1 MKQDSVKQKH
11 VDSYYA
17 ATRNFTGDFPVL
29 EGAVDCDVCVIGAG
43 YTGLS
48 SALFLAEAGYSVTV
62 LEAAKVGFGAS
73 GRNGGQLVNSYS
85 RDVDVIEERYGDKTA
100 EILGSMIFEGAD
112 IIRQRIQHYDIQCDY
127 RPGGIFAAMN
137 KKQLKGLAE
146 QKKSWERYGNKN
158 LKMLDAADIKR
169 EIGSDAYVGGLL
181 DMQGGHIHPLNLALG
196 EASAII
202 GLGGKIYEQSAAVE
216 INYGEPITVRTA
228 KGLVRAKYLLIAGNA
243 YLPQGLDNRVTSKSM
258 PCGSQIVVTEPL
270 SEKQARSLIKNNYC
284 VEDCNYLL
292 DYYRLTA
299 DNRLLYGGG
308 VVYGAR
314 EPDDIEQL
322 IRPKILKTFPQLK
335 DVKIDYR
342 WTGNFLLTMSRMPQ
356 FGRIEKNAYY
366 MQGYS
371 GHGVTCSH
379 LAGKLISEMI
389 RGDAERFDAFASLP
403 HMPMIGGRTFSA
415 PLTALGAV
423 YYSLRDRFG
432 I

>member
-1 MKQDSVKQKH
+1 MKQQH
-11 VDSYYA
+11 VNSYYA
-17 ATRNFTGDFPVL
+17 ATRNEAIDFPTL
-29 EGAVDCDVCVIGAG
+29 EEAVDCDVCIIGAG

-48 SALFLAEAGYSVTV
+48 SALFLTEAGYKVTV

-100 EILGSMIFEGAD
+100 EVLGSMIFEGAD
-112 IIRQRIQHYDIQCDY
+112 IIRSRIKEYDIKCDY
-127 RPGGIFAAMN
+127 RPGGIFAALN
-137 KKQLKGLAE
+137 KKQLNGLAE
-146 QKKSWERYGNKN
+146 QKRNWERYGNNN
-158 LKMLDAADIKR
+158 LKMLDASDIQR
-169 EIGSDAYVGGLL
+169 EVGCDNYVGGLL

-196 EASAII
+196 EAAAII
-202 GLGGKIYEQSAAVE
+202 RQGGKIYEQSAAVD
-216 INYGEPITVRTA
+216 IAYGEPITVRTA
-228 KGLVRAKYLLIAGNA
+228 KGVVRAKYLLIAGNA
-243 YLPQGLDNRVTSKSM
+243 YLPQDLDNRVTRKSM

-270 SEKQARSLIKNNYC
+270 SEKVARSLIANNYC

-403 HMPMIGGRTFSA
+403 HMPMLGGRTFQA
-415 PLTALGAV
+415 PLTAMGAA
-423 YYSLRDRFG
+423 YYALRDRFG

>member
-1 MKQDSVKQKH
+1 MQTYVN
-11 VDSYYA
+11 SYYA
-17 ATRNFTGDFPVL
+17 ATRNQTTDYPQLDELV
-29 EGAVDCDVCVIGAG
+29 ECDVCVIGAG

-85 RDVDVIEERYGDKTA
+85 RDVDVIEERYGEKSA
-100 EILGSMIFEGAD
+100 EVLGSMIFEGAD

-127 RPGGIFAAMN
+127 RPGGIFAALN

-146 QKKSWERYGNKN
+146 QKSSWERYGNQN
-158 LKMLDAADIKR
+158 LHLLDSNDMAR
-169 EIGSDAYVGGLL
+169 EVGCENYVGGLL
-181 DMQGGHIHPLNLALG
+181 DKQGGHVHPLNLALG

-202 GLGGKIYEQSAAVE
+202 GLGGKIFEQSAAEE
-216 INYGEPITVRTA
+216 ITYGEPNVVRTA
-228 KGLVRAKYLLIAGNA
+228 KGVVRAKYLLIAGNA
-243 YLPQGLDNRVTSKSM
+243 YLPQNLDARVTRKSM

-270 SEKQARSLIKNNYC
+270 SEQVARSLISNHYC

-335 DVKIDYR
+335 GVKIDYR

-379 LAGKLISEMI
+379 LAGKLISEVI

-403 HMPMIGGRTFSA
+403 HMPMFGGRTFQA
-415 PLTALGAV
+415 PLTAMGAA
-423 YYSLRDRFG
+423 YYALRDRFG
-432 I
+432 V

>member
-1 MKQDSVKQKH
+1 MKQQH
-11 VDSYYA
+11 VNSYYA
-17 ATRNFTGDFPVL
+17 ATRNEVIDFPVL
-29 EGAVDCDVCVIGAG
+29 EEAVDCDVCIIGAG

-48 SALFLAEAGYSVTV
+48 SALFLSEAGYKVTV
-62 LEAAKVGFGAS
+62 LEAAKVGYGAS

-112 IIRQRIQHYDIQCDY
+112 IIRSRIKDYDIKCDY

-137 KKQLKGLAE
+137 KKQLNGLAE
-146 QKKSWERYGNKN
+146 QKRNWERYGNRN
-158 LKMLDAADIKR
+158 LKMLDAADIRR
-169 EIGSDAYVGGLL
+169 EVGSDAYVGGLL
-181 DMQGGHIHPLNLALG
+181 DMQGGHVHPLNLALG
-196 EASAII
+196 EAAAIVR
-202 GLGGKIYEQSAAVE
+202 LGGKIYEQSAAVD
-216 INYGEPITVRTA
+216 ITYGEPITVRTA

-243 YLPQGLDNRVTSKSM
+243 YLPQGLDNRVTAKSM

-270 SEKQARSLIKNNYC
+270 TEQQARSLIPNNYC

-389 RGDAERFDAFASLP
+389 RGDAERFNAFASLP
-403 HMPMIGGRTFSA
+403 HMPMLGGRTFSA

-432 I
+432 V

>member
-1 MKQDSVKQKH
+1 MKHTH
-11 VDSYYA
+11 VNSYYA
-17 ATRNFTGDFPVL
+17 ATRNLTTDFPVL
-29 EGAVDCDVCVIGAG
+29 EESVECDVCVIGAG

-62 LEAAKVGFGAS
+62 LEAAQVGFGAS

-85 RDVDVIEERYGDKTA
+85 RDVDVIEARYGEKTA
-100 EILGSMIFEGAD
+100 RVLGSMMFEGAD
-112 IIRQRIQHYDIQCDY
+112 IIRQRIDQYDIQCDY
-127 RPGGIFAAMN
+127 RPGGIFAALN
-137 KKQLKGLAE
+137 SKQLKALAE
-146 QKKSWERYGNKN
+146 QKSSWEGYGNQK
-158 LKMLDAADIKR
+158 LTMLDAADIKR
-169 EIGSDAYVGGLL
+169 EVGCANYVGGLL

-196 EASAII
+196 EAMAFI
-202 GLGGKIYEQSAAVE
+202 GLGGKIYEQSAAVD
-216 INYGEPITVRTA
+216 ITYGEPITVRTA
-228 KGLVRAKYLLIAGNA
+228 KGVVRAKYLLIAGNA
-243 YLPQGLDNRVTSKSM
+243 YLPQNLDNRVTAKSM
-258 PCGSQIVVTEPL
+258 PCGSQIAVTEPL
-270 SEKQARSLIKNNYC
+270 PEEVARSLITNNYC

-314 EPDDIEQL
+314 EPDDIEKL
-322 IRPKILKTFPQLK
+322 IKPKILKTFPQLK
-335 DVKIDYR
+335 NVKIDYR

-403 HMPMIGGRTFSA
+403 HMPMIGGRTFQA
-415 PLTALGAV
+415 PLTAMGAA
-423 YYSLRDRFG
+423 YYAMRDRFG

>member
-1 MKQDSVKQKH
+1 MQTYVN
-11 VDSYYA
+11 SYYA
-17 ATRNFTGDFPVL
+17 ATPNQTTDYPQL
-29 EGAVDCDVCVIGAG
+29 EELVECDVCVIGAG

-85 RDVDVIEERYGDKTA
+85 RDVDVIEERYGEKSA
-100 EILGSMIFEGAD
+100 EVLGSMIFEGAD

-127 RPGGIFAAMN
+127 RPGGIFAALN
-137 KKQLKGLAE
+137 NKQLKGLAE
-146 QKKSWERYGNKN
+146 QKRNWERLGNNN
-158 LKMLDAADIKR
+158 LQMLDKAQINR
-169 EIGSDAYVGGLL
+169 EVGTKNYIGGLL
-181 DMQGGHIHPLNLALG
+181 DLQGGHIHPLNLALG

-202 GLGGKIYEQSAAVE
+202 GLGGKIFEQSAAVE
-216 INYGEPITVRTA
+216 ITYGEPNVVRTA
-228 KGLVRAKYLLIAGNA
+228 KGVVRAKYLLIAGNA
-243 YLPQGLDNRVTSKSM
+243 YLQQDLDPRVTRKSM
-258 PCGSQIVVTEPL
+258 PCGSQIVVTEQLPESL
-270 SEKQARSLIKNNYC
+270 ARSLITNNYC

-292 DYYRLTA
+292 DYFRLTG
-299 DNRLLYGGG
+299 DKRLLYGGG

-379 LAGKLISEMI
+379 LAGKLIAEMI

-403 HMPMIGGRTFSA
+403 HMPMIGGRTFQA
-415 PLTALGAV
+415 PLTAMGAA
-423 YYSLRDRFG
+423 YYALRDRFG

>member
-1 MKQDSVKQKH
+1 MQNYVN
-11 VDSYYA
+11 SYYA
-17 ATRNFTGDFPVL
+17 ETRNPTTDFPML
-29 EGAVDCDVCVIGAG
+29 EELVECDVCVIGAG

-85 RDVDVIEERYGDKTA
+85 RDVDVIEERYGEKSA
-100 EILGSMIFEGAD
+100 EVLGSMIFEGAD

-127 RPGGIFAAMN
+127 RPGGIFAALN
-137 KKQLKGLAE
+137 NKQLKGLAE
-146 QKKSWERYGNKN
+146 QKRNWERLGNNN
-158 LKMLDAADIKR
+158 LQMLDKAQIGR
-169 EIGSDAYVGGLL
+169 EVGTQNYIGGLL

-202 GLGGKIYEQSAAVE
+202 GLGGKIFEQSAALE
-216 INYGEPITVRTA
+216 ITYGEPNVIRTA
-228 KGLVRAKYLLIAGNA
+228 KGVVRAKYLLIAGNA
-243 YLPQGLDNRVTSKSM
+243 YLQQDLDPRVTRKSM
-258 PCGSQIVVTEPL
+258 PCGSQIVVTEQLPEQL
-270 SEKQARSLIKNNYC
+270 ARSLISNNYC

-292 DYYRLTA
+292 DYFRITG

-379 LAGKLISEMI
+379 LAGKLIAEMI

-403 HMPMIGGRTFSA
+403 HMPMLGGRTFQV
-415 PLTALGAV
+415 PLTAMGAA
-423 YYSLRDRFG
+423 YYALRDRFG

>member
-1 MKQDSVKQKH
+1 MNQRSVKQNH
-11 VDSYYA
+11 VNSYYA
-17 ATRNFTGDFPVL
+17 ATRNHTGDFPTL
-29 EGAVDCDVCVIGAG
+29 EELVECDVCVIGAG

-85 RDVDVIEERYGDKTA
+85 RDVDVIEARYGDKTA
-100 EILGSMIFEGAD
+100 EVLGSMIFEGAD

-127 RPGGIFAAMN
+127 RPGGIFAALN
-137 KKQLKGLAE
+137 KKQLKGLTE
-146 QKKSWERYGNKN
+146 QKNSWERYGNKN
-158 LKMLDAADIKR
+158 LTMLDAQDIKR
-169 EIGSDAYVGGLL
+169 EVGCDNYVGGLL

-202 GLGGKIYEQSAAVE
+202 GLGGKIFEQSAAVE
-216 INYGEPITVRTA
+216 ITYGEPITVRTA
-228 KGLVRAKYLLIAGNA
+228 KGVVRAKYLLIAGNA
-243 YLPQGLDNRVTSKSM
+243 YLPQNLDSRVTSKSM

-270 SEKQARSLIKNNYC
+270 TENVARSLITNNYC

-322 IRPKILKTFPQLK
+322 IKPKILKTFPQLK

-403 HMPMIGGRTFSA
+403 HMPMLGGRTFQV
-415 PLTALGAV
+415 PLTAMGAA
-423 YYSLRDRFG
+423 YYAMRDRFG

>member
-1 MKQDSVKQKH
+1 MKQQH
-11 VDSYYA
+11 VNSYYA
-17 ATRNFTGDFPVL
+17 ATRNEVIDFPIL
-29 EGAVDCDVCVIGAG
+29 EEALDCDVCIIGAG

-48 SALFLAEAGYSVTV
+48 SALFLSEAGYKVTV
-62 LEAAKVGFGAS
+62 LEAAKVGYGAS

-112 IIRQRIQHYDIQCDY
+112 IIRSRIKDYDIKCDY

-137 KKQLKGLAE
+137 KKQLNGLAE
-146 QKKSWERYGNKN
+146 QKRNWERYGNRN
-158 LKMLDAADIKR
+158 LKMLDAADIRR
-169 EIGSDAYVGGLL
+169 EVGSDAYVGGLL
-181 DMQGGHIHPLNLALG
+181 DMQGGHVHPLNLALG
-196 EASAII
+196 EASAIVR
-202 GLGGKIYEQSAAVE
+202 LGGKIYEQSAAVE
-216 INYGEPITVRTA
+216 ITYGEPISVRTA

-243 YLPQGLDNRVTSKSM
+243 YLPQGLDNRVTAKSM

-270 SEKQARSLIKNNYC
+270 TEQQARSLIINNYC

-389 RGDAERFDAFASLP
+389 RGDAERFNAFASLP
-403 HMPMIGGRTFSA
+403 HMPMLGGRTFSA

-432 I
+432 V

>member
-1 MKQDSVKQKH
+1 MQTH
-11 VDSYYA
+11 VNSYYA
-17 ATRNFTGDFPVL
+17 ATRNYTGDFPVL
-29 EGAVDCDVCVIGAG
+29 EESVDCDVCVIGAG

-85 RDVDVIEERYGDKTA
+85 RDVDVIEQRYGEKSA
-100 EILGSMIFEGAD
+100 EILGSMMFEGAE

-127 RPGGIFAAMN
+127 RPGGIFAALN
-137 KKQLKGLAE
+137 KKQLKGLVE
-146 QKKSWERYGNKN
+146 QKSSWERYGNRN
-158 LKMLDAADIKR
+158 LQLLDAKDMASEVGCENYI
-169 EIGSDAYVGGLL
+169 GGLL
-181 DMQGGHIHPLNLALG
+181 DKQGGHVHPLNLALG

-202 GLGGKIYEQSAAVE
+202 GLGGRIFEQSAAE
-216 INYGEPITVRTA
+216 NITYGEPNVVRTA
-228 KGLVRAKYLLIAGNA
+228 KGVVRAKYLLIAGNA
-243 YLPQGLDNRVTSKSM
+243 YLPQNLDPRVTRKSM

-270 SEKQARSLIKNNYC
+270 SEKVARSLITHNYC

-314 EPDDIEQL
+314 EPHDIEQL

-335 DVKIDYR
+335 NVKIDYR

-379 LAGKLISEMI
+379 LAGKLISEVI

-403 HMPMIGGRTFSA
+403 HMPMFGGRTFQA
-415 PLTALGAV
+415 PLTAMGAA
-423 YYSLRDRFG
+423 YYALRDRFG

>member
-1 MKQDSVKQKH
+1 MKQDSVKHTH
-11 VDSYYA
+11 VNSYYA

-29 EGAVDCDVCVIGAG
+29 EQAVDCDVCIIGAG

-100 EILGSMIFEGAD
+100 EVLGSMIFEGAD

-127 RPGGIFAAMN
+127 KPGGIFAAMN

-146 QKKSWERYGNKN
+146 QKSSWERYGNKN

-169 EIGSDAYVGGLL
+169 EVGSDAYVGGLL

-216 INYGEPITVRTA
+216 ITYGEPITVRTA
-228 KGLVRAKYLLIAGNA
+228 KGVVKAKYLLIAGNA

-270 SEKQARSLIKNNYC
+270 SEKVAHSLIKNNYC

-403 HMPMIGGRTFSA
+403 HMPMIGGRTFQA
-415 PLTALGAV
+415 PLTAMGAA
-423 YYSLRDRFG
+423 YYALRDRFG

>member
-1 MKQDSVKQKH
+1 MQTYVN
-11 VDSYYA
+11 SYYA
-17 ATRNFTGDFPVL
+17 ATRNQTTDYPQL
-29 EGAVDCDVCVIGAG
+29 EELVECDVCVIGAG

-85 RDVDVIEERYGDKTA
+85 RDVDVIEERYGEKSA
-100 EILGSMIFEGAD
+100 EVLGSMIFEGAD

-127 RPGGIFAAMN
+127 RPGGIFAALN
-137 KKQLKGLAE
+137 NKQLKGLAE
-146 QKKSWERYGNKN
+146 QKRNWERLGNNN
-158 LKMLDAADIKR
+158 LKLLDKAQIDR
-169 EIGSDAYVGGLL
+169 EVGTRNYIGGLL

-202 GLGGKIYEQSAAVE
+202 GLGGKIFEQSAAVE
-216 INYGEPITVRTA
+216 ITYGEPNVVRTA
-228 KGLVRAKYLLIAGNA
+228 KGVVRAKYLLIAGNA
-243 YLPQGLDNRVTSKSM
+243 YLQQDLDPRVTRKSM

-270 SEKQARSLIKNNYC
+270 PEQLARSLIANNYC

-292 DYYRLTA
+292 DYFRLTG

-314 EPDDIEQL
+314 EPDDIDQL

-379 LAGKLISEMI
+379 LAGKLIAEMI
-389 RGDAERFDAFASLP
+389 RGDAERFNAFASLP
-403 HMPMIGGRTFSA
+403 HMPMIGGRTFQA
-415 PLTALGAV
+415 PLTAMGAA
-423 YYSLRDRFG
+423 YYALRDRFG

>member
-1 MKQDSVKQKH
+1 MKQASVKQKH

-85 RDVDVIEERYGDKTA
+85 RDVDVIGERYGDKTA

-146 QKKSWERYGNKN
+146 QKKNWESYGNKN

-216 INYGEPITVRTA
+216 ITYGEPITVRTA

-270 SEKQARSLIKNNYC
+270 SEQQARSLIKNNYC

>member
-11 VDSYYA
+11 VNSYYA

-158 LKMLDAADIKR
+158 LTLLGEADIKR
-169 EIGSDAYVGGLL
+169 EVGSDAYVGGLL

-314 EPDDIEQL
+314 EPDDIDQL

>member
-1 MKQDSVKQKH
+1 MKHNSATQKH

-17 ATRNFTGDFPVL
+17 ATRNFIGDFPVL
-29 EGAVDCDVCVIGAG
+29 EQAVDCDVCVIGAG

-48 SALFLAEAGYSVTV
+48 SALFLAEAGYKVTV

-100 EILGSMIFEGAD
+100 EVLGSMIFEGAD

-127 RPGGIFAAMN
+127 RPGGIFAALN

-146 QKKSWERYGNKN
+146 QKKTWERYGNKN
-158 LKMLDAADIKR
+158 LTLLGEADIKG
-169 EIGSDAYVGGLL
+169 EVGCDNYVGGLL

-202 GLGGKIYEQSAAVE
+202 GLGGQIFEQSAAVE
-216 INYGEPITVRTA
+216 ITYGEPNVVRTA
-228 KGLVRAKYLLIAGNA
+228 KGVVRAKYLLIAGNA
-243 YLPQGLDNRVTSKSM
+243 YLPQGLDNRVTAKSM

-270 SEKQARSLIKNNYC
+270 SEKVARSLIKNNYC

-292 DYYRLTA
+292 DYFRLTA

-389 RGDAERFDAFASLP
+389 RGDAERFNAFASLP
-403 HMPMIGGRTFSA
+403 HMPMLGGRTFQA
-415 PLTALGAV
+415 PLTAMGAA
-423 YYSLRDRFG
+423 YYALRDRFG

>member
-1 MKQDSVKQKH
+1 MQTYVN
-11 VDSYYA
+11 SYYA
-17 ATRNFTGDFPVL
+17 ATRNQTTDYPPL
-29 EGAVDCDVCVIGAG
+29 EESVECDVCVIGAG

-85 RDVDVIEERYGDKTA
+85 RDVDVIEERYGEKSA
-100 EILGSMIFEGAD
+100 EVLGSMIFEGAD

-127 RPGGIFAAMN
+127 RPGGIFAALN
-137 KKQLKGLAE
+137 NKQLKGLAE
-146 QKKSWERYGNKN
+146 QKRNWERLGNHN
-158 LKMLDAADIKR
+158 LKLLDKAQIDR
-169 EIGSDAYVGGLL
+169 EVGTKNYIGGLL
-181 DMQGGHIHPLNLALG
+181 DMQGGHMHPLNLALG

-202 GLGGKIYEQSAAVE
+202 GLGGKIFEQSAVVE
-216 INYGEPITVRTA
+216 ITYGEPNVVRTA

-243 YLPQGLDNRVTSKSM
+243 YLQQDLDPRVTRKSM
-258 PCGSQIVVTEPL
+258 PCGSQIVVTEQLPEQL
-270 SEKQARSLIKNNYC
+270 ARSLIANNYC

-292 DYYRLTA
+292 DYFRLTG

-314 EPDDIEQL
+314 EPDDIDQL

-379 LAGKLISEMI
+379 LAGKLIAEMI
-389 RGDAERFDAFASLP
+389 RGDAERFNAFASLP
-403 HMPMIGGRTFSA
+403 HMPMIGGRTFQA
-415 PLTALGAV
+415 PLTALGAA
-423 YYSLRDRFG
+423 YYALRDRFG

>member
-1 MKQDSVKQKH
+1 MKTTTH
-11 VDSYYA
+11 VNSYYA

-29 EGAVDCDVCVIGAG
+29 EQAVDCDVCVIGAG

-85 RDVDVIEERYGDKTA
+85 RDVDVIEDRYGDKTA
-100 EILGSMIFEGAD
+100 EVLGSMIFEGAD

-127 RPGGIFAAMN
+127 KPGGIFAALN

-146 QKKSWERYGNKN
+146 QKSSWERYGNKN
-158 LKMLDAADIKR
+158 LKMLNAADIKR
-169 EIGSDAYVGGLL
+169 EVDCDHYVGGLL
-181 DMQGGHIHPLNLALG
+181 DLQGGHVHPLNLALG

-216 INYGEPITVRTA
+216 ITYGEPITVRTA
-228 KGLVRAKYLLIAGNA
+228 KGVVRAKYLLIAGNA

-270 SEKQARSLIKNNYC
+270 SEHVARSLITNNYC

-322 IRPKILKTFPQLK
+322 IKPKILKTFPQLK

-403 HMPMIGGRTFSA
+403 HMPMLGGRTFQA
-415 PLTALGAV
+415 PLTALGAA
-423 YYSLRDRFG
+423 YYALRDRFG

>member
-1 MKQDSVKQKH
+1 MKH
-11 VDSYYA
+11 THINSYYA
-17 ATRNFTGDFPVL
+17 ATRNHTGDFPTL
-29 EGAVDCDVCVIGAG
+29 EEQVECDVCVIGAG

-85 RDVDVIEERYGDKTA
+85 RDVDVIESRYGDKTA
-100 EILGSMIFEGAD
+100 EVLGSMMFEGAD

-127 RPGGIFAAMN
+127 RPGGIFAALN
-137 KKQLKGLAE
+137 KKQLKGLTE
-146 QKKSWERYGNKN
+146 QKNSWERYGNQN
-158 LKMLDAADIKR
+158 LTLLDAQDIKR
-169 EIGSDAYVGGLL
+169 EVGCENYVGGLL

-202 GLGGKIYEQSAAVE
+202 GLGGKIFEQSAAVE
-216 INYGEPITVRTA
+216 ITYGEPITVRTA
-228 KGLVRAKYLLIAGNA
+228 KGVVRAKYLLIAGNA
-243 YLPQGLDNRVTSKSM
+243 YLPQNLDSRVTSKSM

-270 SEKQARSLIKNNYC
+270 AENVARSLITHNYC

-322 IRPKILKTFPQLK
+322 IKPKILKTFPQLK

>member
-1 MKQDSVKQKH
+1 MKQQH
-11 VDSYYA
+11 VNSYYA
-17 ATRNFTGDFPVL
+17 ATRNEVIDFPTL
-29 EGAVDCDVCVIGAG
+29 EESVECDVCIIGAG

-48 SALFLAEAGYSVTV
+48 SALFLTEAGYKVTV
-62 LEAAKVGFGAS
+62 LEAAKVGYGAS

-85 RDVDVIEERYGDKTA
+85 RDVDVIEARYGDKTA

-112 IIRQRIQHYDIQCDY
+112 IIRSRIKEYDIQCDY
-127 RPGGIFAAMN
+127 RPGGIFAALN
-137 KKQLKGLAE
+137 KKQLSGLAE
-146 QKKSWERYGNKN
+146 QKRSWERYGNRH
-158 LKMLDAADIKR
+158 LKMLDAADIRR
-169 EIGSDAYVGGLL
+169 EVGSDAYVGGLL

-196 EASAII
+196 EAAAIVR
-202 GLGGKIYEQSAAVE
+202 LGGKIYEQSAAVE
-216 INYGEPITVRTA
+216 IKYGEPNIVRTA
-228 KGLVRAKYLLIAGNA
+228 KGQVRAKYLLIAGNA
-243 YLPQGLDNRVTSKSM
+243 YLPQGLDNRVTAKSM

-270 SEKQARSLIKNNYC
+270 TEQQARSLITHNYC

-403 HMPMIGGRTFSA
+403 HMPMLGGRTFSA

-432 I
+432 V

>member
-1 MKQDSVKQKH
+1 MKQAH
-11 VDSYYA
+11 VNSYYA

-29 EGAVDCDVCVIGAG
+29 EEAVDCDVCIIGAG

-85 RDVDVIEERYGDKTA
+85 RDVDVIEARYGDKTA
-100 EILGSMIFEGAD
+100 EVLGSMMFEGAD

-127 RPGGIFAAMN
+127 RPGGIFAALN
-137 KKQLKGLAE
+137 NKQLKGLAE
-146 QKKSWERYGNKN
+146 QKSSWERYGNRN
-158 LKMLDAADIKR
+158 LTMLSAADIKR
-169 EIGSDAYVGGLL
+169 EVGCDNYVGGLL

-202 GLGGKIYEQSAAVE
+202 GLGGRIFEQSAAVD
-216 INYGEPITVRTA
+216 ITYGEPITVRTA
-228 KGLVRAKYLLIAGNA
+228 KGAVKAKYLLIAGNA
-243 YLPQGLDNRVTSKSM
+243 YLPQGLDNRVTAKSM

-270 SEKQARSLIKNNYC
+270 TEQQARSLITHNYC

-314 EPDDIEQL
+314 EPADIEQL
-322 IRPKILKTFPQLK
+322 IKPKILKTFPQLK

-389 RGDAERFDAFASLP
+389 RGDAERFNAFASLP
-403 HMPMIGGRTFSA
+403 HMPMLGGRTFQA
-415 PLTALGAV
+415 PLTAMGAA
-423 YYSLRDRFG
+423 YYALRDRFG

>member
-1 MKQDSVKQKH
+1 MQTYVN
-11 VDSYYA
+11 SYYA
-17 ATRNFTGDFPVL
+17 ATRNRT
-29 EGAVDCDVCVIGAG
+29 VDYPELDQLVECDVCVIGAG

-62 LEAAKVGFGAS
+62 LESAKVGFGAS

-85 RDVDVIEERYGDKTA
+85 RDVDVIEERYGEKSA
-100 EILGSMIFEGAD
+100 EVLGSMIFEGAD

-127 RPGGIFAAMN
+127 RPGGIFAALN
-137 KKQLKGLAE
+137 PKQLKGLAE
-146 QKKSWERYGNKN
+146 QKRNWERLGNHN
-158 LKMLDAADIKR
+158 LKLLDKAQIDR
-169 EIGSDAYVGGLL
+169 EVGTRNYVGGLL

-196 EASAII
+196 EANAIV
-202 GLGGKIYEQSAAVE
+202 GLGGKIFEQSAALE
-216 INYGEPITVRTA
+216 ITYGEPNVVRTA
-228 KGLVRAKYLLIAGNA
+228 KGVVRAKYLLIAGNA
-243 YLPQGLDNRVTSKSM
+243 YLQQDLDPRVTRKSM
-258 PCGSQIVVTEPL
+258 PCGSQIVVTEQLPEPL
-270 SEKQARSLIKNNYC
+270 ARSLITNNYC

-292 DYYRLTA
+292 DYFRLTG

-314 EPDDIEQL
+314 EPNDIEQL

-379 LAGKLISEMI
+379 LAGKLIAEMI
-389 RGDAERFDAFASLP
+389 RGDAERFNAFASLP
-403 HMPMIGGRTFSA
+403 HMPMIGGRTFQA
-415 PLTALGAV
+415 PLTAMGAA
-423 YYSLRDRFG
+423 YYALRDRFG

>member
-1 MKQDSVKQKH
+1 MKQTH
-11 VDSYYA
+11 INSYYA
-17 ATRNFTGDFPVL
+17 ATRNHTGDFPTL
-29 EGAVDCDVCVIGAG
+29 EELVECDVCVIGAG

-85 RDVDVIEERYGDKTA
+85 RDVDVIEARYGDKTA
-100 EILGSMIFEGAD
+100 EVLGSMIFEGAD

-127 RPGGIFAAMN
+127 RPGGIFAALN
-137 KKQLKGLAE
+137 KKQLKGLTE
-146 QKKSWERYGNKN
+146 QKNSWERYGNQN
-158 LKMLDAADIKR
+158 LTLLDAHDIKR
-169 EIGSDAYVGGLL
+169 EVGCDNYVGGLL

-202 GLGGKIYEQSAAVE
+202 GLGGKIFEQSAAVE
-216 INYGEPITVRTA
+216 ITYGEPITVRTA
-228 KGLVRAKYLLIAGNA
+228 KGVVRAKYLLIAGNA
-243 YLPQGLDNRVTSKSM
+243 YLPQNLDSRVTSKSM

-270 SEKQARSLIKNNYC
+270 AENVARSLITHNYC

-403 HMPMIGGRTFSA
+403 HMPMLGGRTFQV
-415 PLTALGAV
+415 PLTAMGAA
-423 YYSLRDRFG
+423 YYAMRDRFG

>member
-1 MKQDSVKQKH
+1 MQTYVN
-11 VDSYYA
+11 SYYA
-17 ATRNFTGDFPVL
+17 ATRNQTTDYPQLDGLV
-29 EGAVDCDVCVIGAG
+29 ECDVCVIGAG

-85 RDVDVIEERYGDKTA
+85 RDVDVIEERYGEKSA
-100 EILGSMIFEGAD
+100 EVLGSMIFEGAE

-127 RPGGIFAAMN
+127 RPGGIFAALN
-137 KKQLKGLAE
+137 NKQLKGLAE
-146 QKKSWERYGNKN
+146 QKRNWERLGNHN
-158 LKMLDAADIKR
+158 LKMLDKAQIDR
-169 EIGSDAYVGGLL
+169 EVGTRNYIGGLL

-202 GLGGKIYEQSAAVE
+202 GLGGKIFEQSAAVE
-216 INYGEPITVRTA
+216 ITYGEPNVVRTA
-228 KGLVRAKYLLIAGNA
+228 KGVVRAKYLLIAGNA
-243 YLPQGLDNRVTSKSM
+243 YLQQDLDPRVTRKSM

-270 SEKQARSLIKNNYC
+270 PEQLARSLITNNYC

-292 DYYRLTA
+292 DYFRLTG

-379 LAGKLISEMI
+379 LAGKLIAEMI
-389 RGDAERFDAFASLP
+389 RGDAERFNAFAALP
-403 HMPMIGGRTFSA
+403 HMPMIGGRTFQA
-415 PLTALGAV
+415 PLTAMGAA
-423 YYSLRDRFG
+423 YYALRDRFG